1 MFNLTNFL
9 NAIVNQYRSNKMGI
23 ESLSRI
29 KLYMKGCG
37 SAGEKWGV
45 VGSFSNRNQ
54 QRDISSVIWLK
65 KPVNY
70 ES

>member
-23 ESLSRI
+23 ESLCRI

-37 SAGEKWGV
+37 SAGEK
-45 VGSFSNRNQ
+45 
-54 QRDISSVIWLK
+54 
-65 KPVNY
+65 
-70 ES
+70 